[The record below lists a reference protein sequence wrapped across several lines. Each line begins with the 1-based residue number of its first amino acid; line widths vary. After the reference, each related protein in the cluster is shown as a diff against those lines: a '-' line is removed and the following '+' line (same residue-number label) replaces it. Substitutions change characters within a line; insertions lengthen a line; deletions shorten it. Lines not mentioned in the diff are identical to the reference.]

1 MRNYITKRES
11 KRIAG
16 MTCIH
21 SSKPSTFINKI
32 YPCTCTGGECNVE
45 SGRASWH
52 SHLQTQMK
60 VPLYLLTIHKHTTS
74 FLAQDEGPFKVYEA
88 NFILLLHF
96 PFFVRQ
102 LVPPV
107 PDDLNQS
114 CISRILQKLFNI

>member
-1 MRNYITKRES
+1 MLLYVYRWR
-11 KRIAG
+11 
-16 MTCIH
+16 M
-21 SSKPSTFINKI
+21 
-32 YPCTCTGGECNVE
+32 E
-45 SGRASWH
+45 SGRASSH

-60 VPLYLLTIHKHTTS
+60 VLLYLLTIHKHTTS
-74 FLAQDEGPFKVYEA
+74 SLAQDEGPFKVYEA

-96 PFFVRQ
+96 PLFFVGQ